1 MPTARPVHHPGL
13 LNTKVLARS
22 SDTAATRS
30 APPKREPSHLYLWFP
45 LPACEG
51 GGPEVGG
58 EAPGPCG
65 GVSMSFSTAVGDA
78 SRRVPYLLVPA
89 EEGRAAWLR
98 GCSHL
103 PPCHPCPFRSQV
115 PLRRRSPTLA
125 TVRQPLQAPPEFA
138 LQRYHSRAETTGKS
152 RRRGTGQRAS
162 PGCCLPPR
170 WRQVALPRG

>member
-13 LNTKVLARS
+13 HNTKVLARS
-22 SDTAATRS
+22 SDTVPTRS
-30 APPKREPSHLYLWFP
+30 APPSGNPVIFTCGFRCQRAREAVRRSEERH
-45 LPACEG
+45 
-51 GGPEVGG
+51 
-58 EAPGPCG
+58 PGRAAA
-65 GVSMSFSTAVGDA
+65 SMSFSTAVGDA

-103 PPCHPCPFRSQV
+103 PPCHPCPFRSHV
-115 PLRRRSPTLA
+115 PLRRRSPTLV

-162 PGCCLPPR
+162 PGCCLPPW
-170 WRQVALPRG
+170 WRQVALPSG